1 MYVAFLWILAER
13 VKKHDP
19 VLHISRSLF
28 LHHIL
33 VMFYFYMNL
42 RESGLGN
49 MSLRTHIRGSFSK
62 VSKYLLSLLWA
73 KRCTR
78 HSGHSKRSL
87 PPNFVLFFF
96 FKKKK
101 KLNGSSNSSSLF
113 HQVPPMLDSFP
124 KCIYLLLSF
133 VNVEFYVALCNS
145 HYRPVKKWGQKW
157 GHAMT

>member
-1 MYVAFLWILAER
+1 MFKNCKTKCLNWSFVSRVLVKTYIRWNCNSMYVAFLWILAER
-13 VKKHDP
+13 VKKHDL

-33 VMFYFYMNL
+33 VMFYFYTNL

-87 PPNFVLFFF
+87 PPNFVFFFF
-96 FKKKK
+96 FKK
-101 KLNGSSNSSSLF
+101 
-113 HQVPPMLDSFP
+113 
-124 KCIYLLLSF
+124 
-133 VNVEFYVALCNS
+133 E
-145 HYRPVKKWGQKW
+145 
-157 GHAMT
+157 T